1 MEITREFLQTRMQN
15 FEINVLKSI
24 LIQISKSFP
33 VYSNSYK
40 HNALKIL
47 YFLLQEFL
55 SYLPVKFIYFAKSR
69 LFFNTQ
75 EFLRFKTQN
84 FLVLFLHGHE
94 HIEKFLISHQFTFNI
109 LKDFNSGVSL
119 VFA

>member
-15 FEINVLKSI
+15 FQINVLKSI

-84 FLVLFLHGHE
+84 FFGIV
-94 HIEKFLISHQFTFNI
+94 FTWTRTYREIFN
-109 LKDFNSGVSL
+109 
-119 VFA
+119 FASVHL